1 MSFIIITINITDY
14 SPSSFNFEDFKFIFS
29 HNKQIFGDEIS
40 FSSKNKI
47 IQKVKFEQKDINF
60 SIKVIKKDSLIG
72 ICNFIIPYKNILL
85 KKISSYEN
93 NCIINMTDST
103 KRILLINNFNLK
115 IKIYCDIQYL
125 DKEKINVNSPKLIV
139 NKNNKINN
147 SVVNKHYVYS
157 KIIQKS
163 NSQKNNKNQNQTS
176 FTSEDSNK
184 KNNLIYSK
192 PRNFINKEKSNLFNT
207 EKNINMNNNN
217 NSLEYT
223 EDNSSDTEE
232 ALTKSFNLT
241 DNEFS
246 RFVPNLIK
254 ERPLENLSKM
264 NDINE
269 MMSFTKDSIIQFL
282 NYQQDYNDKIKKGI
296 DNYDKYYKLQKKY
309 SQKYANKIKQMNIL
323 EKKQKINEI
332 KRTLNT
338 NSFVSNLFRI
348 VEIKNNEM
356 DLFTQIRGDND
367 LEDDFEE
374 NLNINDINNNI
385 NEKNKNYKLLNELMN
400 NCISYYRSNEK
411 IYKIFPKSL
420 IENYDKNKDFKNN
433 KNEENFLDVS
443 LADSDEN
450 SLVNEGE
457 ESKGDNDNKK
467 LKYVDSYVNDEIDYE
482 LDNYLK
488 EVYRNNK
495 NVKINKFTK
504 IHDNN
509 YKYGK
514 MQIIIIEEGDK
525 IKIKDD
531 NGVFS
536 IEKFIELN
544 SVIKYN

>member
-1 MSFIIITINITDY
+1 MSFIITTINITDY
-14 SPSSFNFEDFKFIFS
+14 SPSSFNYEDFKFIFS

-40 FSSKNKI
+40 FSSKNKL
-47 IQKVKFEQKDINF
+47 IQKVKLEQKDINF
-60 SIKVIKKDSLIG
+60 SIKVIKKDFLIG
-72 ICNFIIPYKNILL
+72 ICNFIIPYKNILS

-125 DKEKINVNSPKLIV
+125 DKEKINVNSPKLII

-147 SVVNKHYVYS
+147 AVVNKHYVYS
-157 KIIQKS
+157 KIIKKS
-163 NSQKNNKNQNQTS
+163 SSKKNNKNQIEAS

-192 PRNFINKEKSNLFNT
+192 PKNCINKERSNLFNT
-207 EKNINMNNNN
+207 EKNINTNNN

-223 EDNSSDTEE
+223 EDNNSSDTEE
-232 ALTKSFNLT
+232 ALTKSFTLT
-241 DNEFS
+241 DDEFS
-246 RFVPNLIK
+246 KFVPNLIK
-254 ERPLENLSKM
+254 ERPLNDLSKM

-269 MMSFTKDSIIQFL
+269 MMSFTKDTIIQFL

-296 DNYDKYYKLQKKY
+296 DNYDKYYKLHKKY

-323 EKKQKINEI
+323 KHKQKINEI
-332 KRTLNT
+332 KKTINT

-356 DLFTQIRGDND
+356 DLFSQIRGSND
-367 LEDDFEE
+367 LEDDFED

-385 NEKNKNYKLLNELMN
+385 NEKNKSYNLLNELMN
-400 NCISYYRSNEK
+400 NCISYYRGNEE
-411 IYKIFPKSL
+411 INKIFPESL
-420 IENYDKNKDFKNN
+420 IEKYDKNKYN
-433 KNEENFLDVS
+433 KNDENYLDAS
-443 LADSDEN
+443 LMDSDEN
-450 SLVNEGE
+450 NLYNESGE
-457 ESKGDNDNKK
+457 CKENNENKK
-467 LKYVDSYVNDEIDYE
+467 LQYVDSDVNDEIDYE

-488 EVYRNNK
+488 EVYQNNK
-495 NVKINKFTK
+495 NVKIDKFKK

-514 MQIIIIEEGDK
+514 IQIIIIEEGDK
-525 IKIKDD
+525 IKIKD
-531 NGVFS
+531 NKGVFS

-544 SVIKYN
+544 SVIK